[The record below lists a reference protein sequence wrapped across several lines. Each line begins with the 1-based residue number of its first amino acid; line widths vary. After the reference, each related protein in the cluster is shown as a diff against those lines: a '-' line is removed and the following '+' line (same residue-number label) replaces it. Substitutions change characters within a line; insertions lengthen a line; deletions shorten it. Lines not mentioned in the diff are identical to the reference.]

1 MTSAKTGVL
10 NLPLTRG
17 ALDCHLF
24 EGIKEPLIS
33 IGVLCDNGLTVTF
46 DAQSVHIID
55 KNNTVVLTGRR
66 DHRKMYMLPMTQD
79 NIALGS
85 SMQSQPVT
93 TPASANATIYSL
105 VSTARTVAQRVEF
118 LSQTFGNPA
127 DSTLLTAAESTHL
140 KSVPNI
146 TVDNIRQFAPDSI
159 HTAKG
164 HLDQSR
170 QGTWSTSTSKRHK
183 RQQRDRITRLPHA
196 SQTHTGHAMIV
207 QMLDNNQLHG
217 DLTGPY
223 PTISHN
229 GNTKV
234 LIAYSEHGNF
244 IKSVAVKGDS
254 ADDLITGYNAVLQ
267 FVNAKLA
274 GKGIISDVIRLD
286 NQTSA
291 ALETYFR
298 DVAKVSFKFEA
309 FEYSSYVAFH

>member
-1 MTSAKTGVL
+1 
-10 NLPLTRG
+10 
-17 ALDCHLF
+17 
-24 EGIKEPLIS
+24 
-33 IGVLCDNGLTVTF
+33 
-46 DAQSVHIID
+46 
-55 KNNTVVLTGRR
+55 
-66 DHRKMYMLPMTQD
+66 
-79 NIALGS
+79 
-85 SMQSQPVT
+85 
-93 TPASANATIYSL
+93 
-105 VSTARTVAQRVEF
+105 
-118 LSQTFGNPA
+118 
-127 DSTLLTAAESTHL
+127 
-140 KSVPNI
+140 
-146 TVDNIRQFAPDSI
+146 
-159 HTAKG
+159 
-164 HLDQSR
+164 
-170 QGTWSTSTSKRHK
+170 
-183 RQQRDRITRLPHA
+183 
-196 SQTHTGHAMIV
+196 MIV

-298 DVAKVSFKFEA
+298 DVAKVSFKFVPPGNHRTLHAERDIRTWKNHFISSRAGTDPAFKDNLWDELLPHVDMTLNILRPCLAIPNTSAWDYMCGEWDYKRQPLGPVGTKVLVYENPQQRATFANHGVEA
-309 FEYSSYVAFH
+309 FYLGTAPEHYRCHRVWVPSTRKHRCHGIYPTRLVCCQTTPPTTSLAVRLTISLSLPNSPHPLSMLPTSNEA